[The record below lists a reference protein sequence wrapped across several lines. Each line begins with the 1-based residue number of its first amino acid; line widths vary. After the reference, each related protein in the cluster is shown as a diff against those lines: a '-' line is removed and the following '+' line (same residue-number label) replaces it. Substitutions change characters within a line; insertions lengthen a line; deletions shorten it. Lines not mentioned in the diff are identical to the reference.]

1 MQNLKVFC
9 RISSYEK
16 KGFPYL
22 YSIKSLQKL
31 YFIYFTNSYTYR
43 PQASI
48 LLNVVTHEQVD
59 MSFPNMVCL
68 H

>member
-9 RISSYEK
+9 KISSYEK

-22 YSIKSLQKL
+22 YSIKSFQKL
-31 YFIYFTNSYTYR
+31 YFNYFAISYTYR

-59 MSFPNMVCL
+59 MSFPNIVCL